1 MHKTN
6 IDIHIQTQTRET
18 HEHRWNRCSPS
29 KQFAKLVVVAVL
41 LLLSLLLSFLLLLL
55 SLIQPPA
62 TRRVNSY
69 LQQFT
74 LAALSALFQF

>member
-41 LLLSLLLSFLLLLL
+41 LLLLLSLLLL